1 MLRRHFT
8 NQTKKDVFVEDPLVI
23 PDEYVDLGLSV
34 QWATCN
40 LGAANPEDPGYF
52 YSKGNV
58 HGHKLLDTG
67 LFEDGYTFSEEE
79 YENSSGY
86 EKIMDKIN
94 NSSGLPANDRI
105 WINLD
110 AAYQDATMYNSDYAT
125 VFSPCT
131 PSISQWQEL
140 IDKTVCTYE
149 ILNGVD
155 GLRFTA
161 SNNNSIFIP
170 IKCTVAYDNTI
181 GGLTDVFRGFIVT
194 DGPDDIRLRYTVA
207 TDNSVT
213 FEFHN
218 SRHAGG
224 NGFGYM
230 GGPIRP
236 VRRNINIKNCQII
249 RPGYNYLITNA
260 NEMLGLTALIP
271 NRNIT
276 IHFQSNSPVEN
287 VYIKSNSTTSRLFQY
302 NCIHNQLNLATND
315 ITIDR
320 DIYANAVSGFWYIS
334 FEIVTSPI
342 VVSITEWDYPY
353 SSKGVQLGA
362 EQLVAKNAAALRISY
377 DAIKNST
384 LQLFWN
390 STYKLNYYFCG
401 LHTFSITNTAIFQKG
416 QIAKKGT
423 RTFDQETVNSWK
435 EYVDEYG
442 YIYVKLSHTAS
453 SAEKFTFS
461 VVQA

>member
-23 PDEYVDLGLSV
+23 PDGYVDLGLSV

-40 LGAANPEDPGYF
+40 LGAENPEDPGYF

-58 HGHKLLDTG
+58 NGHKLLDTG
-67 LFEDGYTFSEEE
+67 LFEDGYTFSEEA
-79 YENSSGY
+79 YENSPGY
-86 EKIMDKIN
+86 ENIMNKIN
-94 NSSGLPANDRI
+94 NPSALPANDRI

-110 AAYQDATMYNSDYAT
+110 AVYQDAAMYNADYAT

-140 IDKTVCTYE
+140 IDNTVCTYE

-161 SNNNSIFIP
+161 SNDNSIFIP

-194 DGPDDIRLRYTVA
+194 DGPDDVRLRYTVA

-213 FEFHN
+213 FEFYN
-218 SRHAGG
+218 SRKVGKNAY
-224 NGFGYM
+224 GYM

-236 VRRNINIKNCQII
+236 VRRNINIENCQII

-260 NEMLGLTALIP
+260 NEMLGITDLIP

-276 IHFQSNSPVEN
+276 IYFQSDVPVEN
-287 VYIKSNSTTSRLFQY
+287 IYVKTNSPSSILQQF
-302 NCIHNQLNLATND
+302 NCVNNQLNVTTND
-315 ITIDR
+315 ITINR
-320 DIYANAVSGFWYIS
+320 NIYANNTVFQYLM
-334 FEIVTSPI
+334 FETVTAPI
-342 VVSITEWDYPY
+342 VVSIVEWEYPY
-353 SSKGVQLGA
+353 TNKSVQFGVQ
-362 EQLVAKNAAALRISY
+362 QVVAKKAAAFRIPY
-377 DAIKNST
+377 AAIENST
-384 LQLFWN
+384 LNIYWN
-390 STYKLNYYFCG
+390 SNSRLNYYFCG
-401 LHTFSITNTAIFQKG
+401 KNAFATTSTDIFKKG
-416 QIAKKGT
+416 QKNVKGT
-423 RTFDQETVNSWK
+423 ITIDKETVNSWK

-442 YIYVKLSHTAS
+442 YIYVQLSHTAS
-453 SAEKFTFS
+453 SAQKFTFS
-461 VVQA
+461 VVQE

>member
-1 MLRRHFT
+1 
-8 NQTKKDVFVEDPLVI
+8 
-23 PDEYVDLGLSV
+23 
-34 QWATCN
+34 
-40 LGAANPEDPGYF
+40 
-52 YSKGNV
+52 
-58 HGHKLLDTG
+58 
-67 LFEDGYTFSEEE
+67 
-79 YENSSGY
+79 
-86 EKIMDKIN
+86 MDKIN
-94 NSSGLPANDRI
+94 NSSALPANDRI
-105 WINLD
+105 WISLD
-110 AAYQDATMYNSDYAT
+110 AVYQDATMYNSDYAT

-140 IDKTVCTYE
+140 IDNTVCTYE

-181 GGLTDVFRGFIVT
+181 GGLTNVFRGFIVT

-218 SRHAGG
+218 SRHVGG
-224 NGFGYM
+224 NGYGYM

-260 NEMLGLTALIP
+260 DEMLGITALIP

-276 IHFQSNSPVEN
+276 IYFQSDVPIEN
-287 VYIKSNSTTSRLFQY
+287 IYVKTNPTSSTLQQF
-302 NCIHNQLNLATND
+302 NCVNNQLNLTTND

-320 DIYANAVSGFWYIS
+320 NIYSNNTVFKYLM
-334 FEIVTSPI
+334 FETVTAPI
-342 VVSITEWDYPY
+342 VVSIVEWEYPY
-353 SSKGVQLGA
+353 TNKSVQFGVQ
-362 EQLVAKNAAALRISY
+362 QVVAKNADAFRIPY
-377 DAIKNST
+377 TAIENFT
-384 LQLFWN
+384 LHIYWN
-390 STYKLNYYFCG
+390 STSRLNYYFCG
-401 LHTFSITNTAIFQKG
+401 LNTFATTSTAIFKQG

-453 SAEKFTFS
+453 SAQKFTFS
-461 VVQA
+461 VVQEQ